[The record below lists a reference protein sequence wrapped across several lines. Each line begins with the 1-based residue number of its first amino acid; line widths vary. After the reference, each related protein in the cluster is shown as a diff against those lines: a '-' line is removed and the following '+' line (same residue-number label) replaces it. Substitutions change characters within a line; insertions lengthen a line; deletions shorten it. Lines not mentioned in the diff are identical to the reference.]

1 MIKRKQNQL
10 RVVKLK
16 SLPEKQN
23 LHQLKNRGTNRRN
36 PEGLFFRQ
44 SLFVSSSHAYS
55 SRKNIFSHCNRRLQP
70 ASSVLLTREINTLEI
85 EDDVAEPK
93 VYILTKPANKESN
106 FDNVSRKF

>member
-44 SLFVSSSHAYS
+44 SLFVSSFHAYS